1 MVAIHRLKN
10 VKSHFKKYAKKNVHD
25 NKNNSVN
32 FNNVGGATNY
42 NRCVKLGDVTD
53 CRNKVRVAY
62 CNGSIFRN
70 PLKGF
75 RKTLNTTACDIK
87 TEEIYKDP
95 HALWSKNDVCYDKR
109 IRVINNKGG
118 TIDRKYNHSY
128 KEYLRRKCK
137 SYDSHE
143 KRYILSDGTY
153 TTGCKYFK
161 DKQLTVSQ
169 IVKSNTGV
177 GGKFQPHDTALA
189 VFTISSGD
197 APKIGDRIY
206 LSGFTTSEFNNNF
219 EVIGTSTSTF
229 SVDLYEIG
237 NDNVSPNTYNQTGI
251 GSYET
256 KEACGITYKV
266 RNKQYKTNS
275 AVPSSSRIERLK
287 YNTLM
292 QTNKNTCTIGSRT
305 NNPAPYT
312 CGNYSSIQKYKDKNR
327 TYEDFC
333 EGVRFQAN
341 PCIRKKIR
349 IGGVM
354 RWSR

>member
-10 VKSHFKKYAKKNVHD
+10 VKSHFKKYAKKNVYD
-25 NKNNSVN
+25 NKNNLQN
-32 FNNVGGATNY
+32 FNNAGGATNY
-42 NRCVKLGDVTD
+42 NRCVKLGEVTD

-95 HALWSKNDVCYDKR
+95 HALWSKKDVCYDKR

-118 TIDRKYNHSY
+118 SIDRNYNHSY

-143 KRYILSDGTY
+143 KRILQSDGTY
-153 TTGCKYFK
+153 KTNCQVDTENCTTH
-161 DKQLTVSQ
+161 
-169 IVKSNTGV
+169 KST
-177 GGKFQPHDTALA
+177 
-189 VFTISSGD
+189 
-197 APKIGDRIY
+197 
-206 LSGFTTSEFNNNF
+206 
-219 EVIGTSTSTF
+219 
-229 SVDLYEIG
+229 
-237 NDNVSPNTYNQTGI
+237 
-251 GSYET
+251 
-256 KEACGITYKV
+256 TYKI
-266 RNKQYKTNS
+266 RNKQYKSNS
-275 AVPSSSRIERLK
+275 AVSSSSRIERLK

-292 QTNKNTCTIGSRT
+292 QTNKNTCTSGSRT
-305 NNPAPYT
+305 NKPAPYT
-312 CGNYSSIQKYKDKNR
+312 CGNYSSIQKNKDINTSPKKMN
-327 TYEDFC
+327 TDN
-333 EGVRFQAN
+333 VT
-341 PCIRKKIR
+341 PCIRKRVR